1 MFESV
6 SVKPVLYVSVSVKPV
21 LCVSISVKPVLCVSI
36 SVKPVLCVSVRKV
49 APQHAG
55 TAGMMMALFLV
66 IGILSGV
73 NASRLLA
80 SLIQVEI

>member
-1 MFESV
+1 MSV
-6 SVKPVLYVSVSVKPV
+6 CLSVPGKWIPTQRVIIKLSVKPAVC
-21 LCVSISVKPVLCVSI
+21 LCVCP
-36 SVKPVLCVSVRKV
+36 RKV
-49 APQHAG
+49 DPQHAG

-80 SLIQVEI
+80 SLVMVEL